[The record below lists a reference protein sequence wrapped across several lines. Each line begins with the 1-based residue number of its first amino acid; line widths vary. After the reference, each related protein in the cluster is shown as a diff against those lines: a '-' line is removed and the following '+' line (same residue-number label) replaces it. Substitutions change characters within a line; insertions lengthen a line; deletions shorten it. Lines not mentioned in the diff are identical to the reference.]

1 MTDMLIPLGTGL
13 LQFLLLALAIWFGL
27 RLTDRLFPEGGDDDH
42 HYRFKRQISK
52 VIIIA
57 TSMVILL
64 VVLPISDT
72 TRGQLFSLFG
82 LVITAM
88 IALGS
93 TSFVSNAMAGIML
106 RSVNNFRP
114 GDFVR
119 VGEHS
124 GRVSER
130 GLFHTEIQTED
141 RDLTTLPNLYLV
153 QQPVTVIRTSG
164 TIISASVSLGYDVPH
179 ETAKEKLM
187 EATEKAD
194 LQDGFVRVAELLD
207 HAVLYRVYGFLEDTK
222 KVLLARSR
230 LREEIL
236 SVLHHADIE
245 ITSPSHMI
253 QRRLD
258 EDLRS
263 VPELV
268 MTRPG
273 SSAKDHSKE
282 ELIFDKA
289 EQAEKT
295 ETIRARRDALREELK
310 TYQKNGD
317 ASEQDLKAAEKIQ
330 RAIDRLDLILNERA
344 EQKKENR

>member
-1 MTDMLIPLGTGL
+1 MVIPEILLPFVTGFVETLIA
-13 LQFLLLALAIWFGL
+13 ALAIWAGF
-27 RLTDRLFPEGGDDDH
+27 RITDALLPDSGGADEH
-42 HYRFKRQISK
+42 HHRFKRQLGK
-52 VIIIA
+52 
-57 TSMVILL
+57 LL
-64 VVLPISDT
+64 VAATGLVLLLIVLPVSDS

-114 GDFVR
+114 GDFVQI
-119 VGEHS
+119 GDHA

-153 QQPVTVIRTSG
+153 QQPVTVIRSSG
-164 TIISASVSLGYDVPH
+164 TFISASVSLGYDVPH
-179 ETAKEKLM
+179 EVAKAHLV
-187 EATEKAD
+187 EATERAGLEEGLVRIAD
-194 LQDGFVRVAELLD
+194 LLD
-207 HAVLYRVYGFLEDTK
+207 HAVLYRVYGFLTDTK

-236 SVLHHADIE
+236 STLTAADIE
-245 ITSPSHMI
+245 VTSPNHMF

-258 EDLRS
+258 DGLRS
-263 VPELV
+263 MPQRVIPREPV
-268 MTRPG
+268 
-273 SSAKDHSKE
+273 AKDDEDKE

-295 ETIRARRDALREELK
+295 ETLRARRDELQQQLQQLEK
-310 TYQKNGD
+310 DAAKDAEVARLKKN
-317 ASEQDLKAAEKIQ
+317 
-330 RAIDRLDLILNERA
+330 IDRLERVLEA
-344 EQKKENR
+344 RATQSKEQR